1 MIKAVLKLIS
11 SHSCPI
17 YFVCDGAFGENNAVQ
32 MTRQTKLH
40 LISKLR
46 HNSRL
51 YFQFEGKYGGRGRSR
66 IYGDTVDFSSLPSE
80 YFVLSR
86 SDGKNQTTYYRFTAR
101 HKRFAEPLNIVVI
114 LKTKKTAKVIL
125 FYTDLDFSCE
135 KIVAYYRLRF

>member
-1 MIKAVLKLIS
+1 MMELLEKK
-11 SHSCPI
+11 
-17 YFVCDGAFGENNAVQ
+17 NTVQ

-51 YFQFEGKYGGRGRSR
+51 YFQFEGKYGGRGRPR

-114 LKTKKTAKVIL
+114 LKTNLKTKKTAKVIL

-135 KIVAYYRLRF
+135 KIVAYYRLKF